1 MSIPVT
7 ASEEAF
13 VPACMA
19 EIDGAPSFTF
29 RHATVLDKH
38 QFHRIAVNEGLMQ
51 HDEATVRQTIVSELK
66 RLFDSE
72 GLAQNITK
80 LEHYWQANDEYREA
94 MAQHQR
100 NVMQILQDADEG
112 EKPELPP
119 EPELEFPAEDTAAI
133 EDMIAEVRRYS
144 TRVNTMLGDNQWF
157 GVMYPR
163 ILLRMFLQSTTLP
176 VEIVRRNGLITADSA
191 EHVIEAL
198 VNAASDAGVDARL
211 AESQL
216 LLQAILSY
224 SLSREEEKNS
234 SSPRSGISS
243 PKSSAKQPSSSKAKK
258 SSDPATTD
266 AESGLNS
273 SA

>member
-7 ASEEAF
+7 ASTEAF

-38 QFHRIAVNEGLMQ
+38 QFHRIAIDEGLMH
-51 HDEATVRQTIVSELK
+51 HDDAAVRETIIAELK

-80 LEHYWQANDEYREA
+80 LEHYWQANDEFRA
-94 MAQHQR
+94 AQAQHR
-100 NVMQILQDADEG
+100 KMVLEVLASAEEG
-112 EKPELPP
+112 AEPELPP
-119 EPELEFPAEDTAAI
+119 EPELEFPKEDIQPI
-133 EDMIAEVRRYS
+133 EDMIAQVRRHS
-144 TRVNTMLGDNQWF
+144 ERVNTMLGDNHWY

-176 VEIVRRNGLITADSA
+176 VPLKRLDRVLTREAG
-191 EHVIEAL
+191 EEVIEAL
-198 VNAASDAGVDARL
+198 RGAAEAAGVKSEI

-216 LLQAILSY
+216 LLQALLSF
-224 SLSREEEKNS
+224 SLSKDEEKNS
-234 SSPRSGISS
+234 SSPRSGSTH
-243 PKSSAKQPSSSKAKK
+243 PKSSAKQPSSSKTTK

-266 AESGLNS
+266 AGNGSIS
-273 SA
+273 SD